1 MSEIDS
7 PFRSPVADT
16 LAELD
21 DQRIAIYRVGL
32 YRQWVGWAFVG
43 SLISQFSGLVLAS
56 MWNHMYH
63 SWNIP
68 TWAWTVYIL
77 AYLAAMVSHAG
88 FLILSL
94 LGTFLL
100 TRALANRYVATATAL
115 VMLVPG
121 VSLFVLFVINE
132 LGNRHLRKHGI
143 VVGTFGAS
151 ARSVF
156 CQLQAELLDTP

>member
-1 MSEIDS
+1 MADS
-7 PFRSPVADT
+7 

-21 DQRIAIYRVGL
+21 DRRIAIYRVGL

-43 SLISQFSGLVLAS
+43 SLISQFSGLILAS
-56 MWNHMYH
+56 MWNYMYH

-68 TWAWTVYIL
+68 TWAWTAYIL
-77 AYLAAMVSHAG
+77 AYLAAVVSHAG
-88 FLILSL
+88 FLVLSL

-100 TRALANRYVATATAL
+100 ARALANRYVAIATAL
-115 VMLVPG
+115 VMFVPG

-132 LGNRHLRKHGI
+132 IGNRYLRKHGI

-151 ARSVF
+151 ARRVF
-156 CQLQAELLDTP
+156 DQLQAELPNTA